1 MAKNN
6 WMPWVTLDEFKEQMD
21 RLLDESIYGVCPT
34 AGYNKGCVWVPA
46 ADVVETRE
54 SYSILI
60 ELPGLELKDVAIEM
74 KNSDLWVFGKRPFS
88 PDSDEKAYLVMER
101 SYGSFA
107 RKFRVPMEIGRNEIS
122 ANLKDGLL
130 TIIIPKADSAP
141 PSKLKIEIE

>member
-1 MAKNN
+1 MS
-6 WMPWVTLDEFKEQMD
+6 LDEFKEQMD
-21 RLLDESIYGVCPT
+21 RLLDENIYGVCPT

-54 SYSILI
+54 NYSILI

-74 KNSDLWVFGKRPFS
+74 KDSDLWVFGKRPFT
-88 PDSDEKAYLVMER
+88 PDNDKKAYLVMER

-107 RKFRVPMEIGRNEIS
+107 RKFRLPKGIGKNSIA

-130 TIIIPKADSAP
+130 TITIPKTDSP
-141 PSKLKIEIE
+141 LSSNLKIEIE